1 MRICLRRLI
10 RVGVNASAALR
21 ASARRRDETG
31 SIRPAQCAH
40 ATICCCCCCCCCC
53 CSYFSSRRG
62 RTSRSCCCCYRVRAC
77 VHARVR
83 VRGDAKGRAWGGL
96 GSGVGHAGLQET
108 WKEALHLVFNKSGFK
123 PAIFTSHSKAS
134 APAGCQAAAA

>member
-1 MRICLRRLI
+1 MC
-10 RVGVNASAALR
+10 
-21 ASARRRDETG
+21 ARNHMLLLLLLLLLLQLLFLPPRQDL
-31 SIRPAQCAH
+31 PLLLLLL
-40 ATICCCCCCCCCC
+40 
-53 CSYFSSRRG
+53 
-62 RTSRSCCCCYRVRAC
+62 SC
-77 VHARVR
+77 ARVR